1 LTVFFNEKIE
11 RNLNLVFLITYMNNK
26 VQLYLQDFMNFA
38 ETHDNVLFFTK
49 RNFMNSPK
57 SYIPNPIVIEQT
69 AKGERQYDIYSRLLI
84 DRIIFL
90 GTEVND
96 VVANLLIAQ
105 MILLE
110 QSDPAAPIHFYI
122 NSPGGGVYAGL
133 GIYDI
138 MQHITCP
145 VYTYCVGLAASM
157 GSLLLSAG
165 HKDHRYALPHARI
178 MIHQPL
184 GGARG
189 QASDIQIQAREIQD
203 LKKQLTQIYVDHTS
217 AGKTYEEYETAMDR
231 DNYLSP
237 QNAKDLGLI
246 DHIILPKG
254 KNVG

>member
-1 LTVFFNEKIE
+1 MST
-11 RNLNLVFLITYMNNK
+11 
-26 VQLYLQDFMNFA
+26 
-38 ETHDNVLFFTK
+38 
-49 RNFMNSPK
+49 PK
-57 SYIPNPIVIEQT
+57 MYIPNPVVIEQT
-69 AKGERQYDIYSRLLI
+69 ARGERQYDIYSRLLI

-105 MILLE
+105 MLFLE
-110 QSDPAAPIHFYI
+110 QSDAEAPIHFYI
-122 NSPGGGVYAGL
+122 NSPGGSVYAGL

-138 MQHITCP
+138 MQHISCP

-165 HKDHRYALPHARI
+165 HKDNRYSLPHSRI

-203 LKKQLTQIYVDHTS
+203 LKRQLTQIYVDHTS
-217 AGKTYEEYETAMDR
+217 EGKKYEEYEAAMDR

-237 QNAKDLGLI
+237 MSAKEMGLI
-246 DHIILPKG
+246 DKIIEPKG
-254 KNVG
+254 KAETESES

>member
-1 LTVFFNEKIE
+1 MKNP
-11 RNLNLVFLITYMNNK
+11 MG
-26 VQLYLQDFMNFA
+26 
-38 ETHDNVLFFTK
+38 
-49 RNFMNSPK
+49 
-57 SYIPNPIVIEQT
+57 YIPNPVVIEQT
-69 AKGERQYDIYSRLLI
+69 ARGERQYDIYSRLLL

-96 VVANLLIAQ
+96 TVANLLIAQ
-105 MILLE
+105 MLFLE
-110 QSDPAAPIHFYI
+110 QSDPEAPIHFYI
-122 NSPGGGVYAGL
+122 NSPGGSVYAGL

-165 HKDHRYALPHARI
+165 HPENRYSLPHSRI

-189 QASDIQIQAREIQD
+189 QASDIEIQAREILD

-217 AGKTYEEYETAMDR
+217 VGKKFEEYEKAMDR

-237 QNAKDLGLI
+237 ATAKEMGLI
-246 DHIILPKG
+246 DVIIEPKG
-254 KNVG
+254 KTKE